1 MKQSLF
7 PKIAATILVFST
19 YTALAAEKTEPKTQ
33 VLKKLVRPSGSAI
46 VSPTGGAVMLTG
58 AQCTGLG
65 GKEEVFFKCF
75 PNLACTTVDPAGVIR
90 KVCITGSN

>member
-7 PKIAATILVFST
+7 AKIAATILVFIA
-19 YTALAAEKTEPKTQ
+19 TAAVAAEKVEPKTQ
-33 VLKKLVRPSGSAI
+33 VLKKLARPSAADI
-46 VSPTGGAVMLTG
+46 NSPNGGAVMLTG

-90 KVCITGSN
+90 KVCITGTN